1 MSEHL
6 ANLFNAQ
13 DNVRLWR
20 NAVESAQA
28 NLEVAK
34 VKANCNLLLSQHDPV
49 NKMNIDREKLK
60 MIFSFLWH
68 GQLDRLQRDFESF
81 LVDNAKK
88 EAKL

>member
-28 NLEVAK
+28 NLEIAM
-34 VKANCNLLLSQHDPV
+34 VKANCNLLLSQYEPV

-60 MIFSFLWH
+60 IIFSFIWH
-68 GQLDRLQRDFESF
+68 GQLDRLQRDFES
-81 LVDNAKK
+81 LLIDEAKK

>member
-6 ANLFNAQ
+6 SNLFNAQ

-28 NLEVAK
+28 NLEIAQ
-34 VKANCNLLLSQHDPV
+34 VKANCNLLLSQYDPV

-60 MIFSFLWH
+60 MIFSFIWH

-88 EAKL
+88 EASL